1 MRELR
6 CCMLQFRRWRSSG
19 RMWTLLVILLVFTYS
34 MTRQIIRCALD
45 FDMAV
50 TPWLYPHLFRDRYMI
65 LCYMLCV
72 LLLFCDAPFVDAH
85 CLLVIGR
92 VGRRT
97 WAKGMV
103 VYICLASA
111 VFFLSVGGLCAL
123 ALLPVTQWS
132 FSWGHLLEALSEAN
146 PYTGQISSDILS
158 HYSPAE
164 ATAITLLLTWQVGIF
179 IGLLLFRCNLKWN
192 RSVGI
197 LVAGA
202 VCFLDFFLY
211 VMPATPI
218 WMFCFSPV
226 SWVNLEIVG
235 RPGFPSLAY
244 AIIVLVLI
252 NGLLAWRCIRS
263 GSVYEPVTQEEN

>member
-6 CCMLQFRRWRSSG
+6 CCMLRFRRWRSSG

-34 MTRQIIRCALD
+34 MTRQIIRCARD
-45 FDMAV
+45 FGQTV

-92 VGRRT
+92 VGRGR

-103 VYICLASA
+103 LYVCLAA
-111 VFFLSVGGLCAL
+111 VVFFLSVGGLCVT
-123 ALLPVTQWS
+123 ALLPFTQWS

-146 PYTGQISSDILS
+146 PYTGQISRDILS
-158 HYSPAE
+158 RYSPAE
-164 ATAITLLLTWQVGIF
+164 ATGITLLLTWLVGIF
-179 IGLLLFRCNLKWN
+179 IGLLLFRCNLQFS

-197 LVAGA
+197 LLAGA
-202 VCFLDFFLY
+202 VCFSDFFIY
-211 VMPATPI
+211 VMAADTP
-218 WMFCFSPV
+218 WMFYFSPV
-226 SWVNLEIVG
+226 SWVNLEIIG
-235 RPGFPSLAY
+235 RHGFPSIAY
-244 AIIVLVLI
+244 AVIVLVVL
-252 NGLLAWRCIRS
+252 NGILAWRCIKL

>member
-6 CCMLQFRRWRSSG
+6 CCMLQLRRWRSSG
-19 RMWTLLVILLVFTYS
+19 RMWTLLAIVLVFTYS
-34 MTRQIIRCALD
+34 MTRQIIRCARD
-45 FDMAV
+45 FSMV
-50 TPWLYPHLFRDRYMI
+50 VSPWLYPHLFRDRYMI

-85 CLLVIGR
+85 QFHVISR

-146 PYTGQISSDILS
+146 PYTGQISSYILS

-164 ATAITLLLTWQVGIF
+164 ATGITLLLTWQVGIL
-179 IGLLLFRCNLKWN
+179 IGLLLYWCNLKWN

-197 LVAGA
+197 LAVGA
-202 VCFLDFFLY
+202 VCILDFFLY
-211 VMPATPI
+211 VMLADPVWI
-218 WMFCFSPV
+218 FYLSPV
-226 SWVNLEIVG
+226 SWVNLEAVG
-235 RPGFPSLAY
+235 CPGFPTVPYAILGLVVINGILSLAC
-244 AIIVLVLI
+244 V
-252 NGLLAWRCIRS
+252 GR
-263 GSVYEPVTQEEN
+263 GSAYEPVIQEEN